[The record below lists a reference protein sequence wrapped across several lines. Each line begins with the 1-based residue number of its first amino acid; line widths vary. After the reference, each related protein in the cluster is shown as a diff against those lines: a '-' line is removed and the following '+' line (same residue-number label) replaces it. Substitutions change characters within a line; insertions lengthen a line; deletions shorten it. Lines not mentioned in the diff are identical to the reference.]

1 MNKCWHSKKIRRTNG
16 VGCIFS
22 ILFSALIIGVFL
34 SIDDK
39 TVFFETP
46 LLFVNWIMA
55 FSLAAL
61 YLGASFFLYLIYI
74 SREYCVAEEYLLL
87 QNFKNKVHKYLWE
100 EVSEISICDIHHASK
115 GYLHE
120 KVIRIVIG
128 EERNGPTNP
137 KCPRKMGSSLERWR
151 SASYSFIHCRNI
163 ILIEYSEEKLNQI
176 QCVYKKEIKD
186 YKTDRWNKYNK

>member
-16 VGCIFS
+16 VSCIFS

-46 LLFVNWIMA
+46 LLFVILIMA

-61 YLGASFFLYLIYI
+61 CLGASFFLYLI
-74 SREYCVAEEYLLL
+74 
-87 QNFKNKVHKYLWE
+87 
-100 EVSEISICDIHHASK
+100 
-115 GYLHE
+115 
-120 KVIRIVIG
+120 
-128 EERNGPTNP
+128 
-137 KCPRKMGSSLERWR
+137 
-151 SASYSFIHCRNI
+151 YSFIHCRNI
-163 ILIEYSEEKLNQI
+163 ILIEYSEEKLNLI